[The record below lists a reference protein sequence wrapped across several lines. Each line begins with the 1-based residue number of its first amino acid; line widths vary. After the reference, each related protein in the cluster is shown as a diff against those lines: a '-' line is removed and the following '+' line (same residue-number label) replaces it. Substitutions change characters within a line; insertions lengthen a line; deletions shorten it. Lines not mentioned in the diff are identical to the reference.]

1 MSKKSHFP
9 KYNLYFEKIQESFW
23 ILFLFFELG
32 LKSVP
37 SSSLYSYFS
46 RTVHDYSKNRKKIK
60 LCYKN
65 HIFRNFHFSVEV
77 TILWETTRNSTQ
89 MLMYLM
95 RTYLVPTSKVWTKM
109 NHLNLPKKRPSEQI
123 VHTTFTQNQDR
134 VLNCDYKLHCV
145 SVLYHISLTSKIF
158 SNHQKIS

>member
-77 TILWETTRNSTQ
+77 TILWETNKKLNSDVNVFNEDIPCTNLKSLDKNESFELAQ
-89 MLMYLM
+89 KVAFRANCAYNFHPKSGS
-95 RTYLVPTSKVWTKM
+95 RT
-109 NHLNLPKKRPSEQI
+109 
-123 VHTTFTQNQDR
+123 
-134 VLNCDYKLHCV
+134 
-145 SVLYHISLTSKIF
+145 
-158 SNHQKIS
+158 